1 MQEQPPSA
9 LENGVPVNKDVGPH
23 SLERVLRKLADAR
36 NKLVDRNLRN
46 RLISTP
52 LESDRTKSLRVWAS
66 ESEQIFSTLLSQKR
80 QMTFVPISSE
90 ISSEDEQTELI
101 SSEIGAVGDT
111 FLQTKLTKTNLE
123 KKLKSLFY
131 ESKEYEEEQGV
142 NVLYI
147 ALGFLKW
154 YEDANSDI
162 VKYAPLV
169 LLPVELSREGAKDRY
184 KLKLRDEDIF
194 TNVSLKLWLHEQHSV
209 TLPEIPEEV
218 EWSPESYFKEV
229 KAAIAM
235 SPRWEVL
242 SNEVLL
248 GFFSFSKFLL
258 WKDLDPTTWPN
269 GQGPLE
275 HPIIQK
281 LLGSSGERV
290 EAEGPLIPDDDF
302 IDDHFT
308 PHDLAYIMDADSSQT
323 EAIQTAIIGKD
334 LVIQGP
340 PGTGKSQTIT
350 NIISAA
356 IRDGKKVLFI
366 AEKMAALDVV
376 HQRLVNSKLGPV
388 CLELHS
394 RKANKASV
402 LGQIRDAMEMANQP
416 AYSKEPLD
424 TLKSLQDV
432 LNGHAKRVNR
442 PLDPWGFTPY
452 EILGGISLLYSEGNS
467 LPDFEIPNA
476 SHYSKAQL
484 QLFKSNLDE
493 LCGRL
498 SRSGVPSKNP
508 WRMSNGVTLTPIG
521 FERLENVCKEGL
533 SASTSLKVSIEEVAA
548 ELQVDAD
555 NFLKQVPKHTA
566 KKLYELMLIACAAP
580 ELPSKTL
587 FQFELI
593 ENLPALKELAAK
605 LFTYQTSCTELDSKL
620 IEGWKSYELTP
631 LRVKFAG
638 SGGSIFSVLNSTYR
652 QSLNELKG
660 LCKRELPPNFK
671 ERLGLIDEAIAVS
684 GAMHSINATNSN
696 ANGIWSIPNAPTLV
710 RDRSKIK
717 SKNLAN
723 ASMLPPVEIVTAL
736 KLVVVQSVRIHI
748 DEMIQ
753 VTSRMFGFQRC
764 GPDLKEVI
772 QRELNNQLSVVFV
785 MDADGYVMLA

>member
-1 MQEQPPSA
+1 MQEQSPPTINDITPTPKSV
-9 LENGVPVNKDVGPH
+9 GVHP
-23 SLERVLRKLADAR
+23 LERVLRKLADAR

-52 LESDRTKSLRVWAS
+52 LESSRTKSLRVTGG
-66 ESEQIFSTLLSQKR
+66 ESEQIFTIMLNQKK
-80 QMTFVPISSE
+80 QMTFLPIP
-90 ISSEDEQTELI
+90 D
-101 SSEIGAVGDT
+101 AVGDEGVT
-111 FLQTKLTKTNLE
+111 EKQTDLVATDAEVIGENVLQTKLTKTNLE

-154 YEDANSDI
+154 YEDANSD
-162 VKYAPLV
+162 VAKYAPLV

-229 KAAIAM
+229 EAAIAM

-258 WKDLDPTTWPN
+258 WKDLDPTAWPN

-275 HPIIQK
+275 HAIIQK

-290 EAEGPLIPDDDF
+290 ESEGPLIPDNDL

-416 AYSKEPLD
+416 TYSKEPLD

-432 LNGHAKRVNR
+432 LNGHAKRVNL

-467 LPDFEIPNA
+467 LPDFAIPNA
-476 SHYSKAQL
+476 SNYTKAQL
-484 QLFKSNLDE
+484 QLLKINLEE

-508 WRMSNGVTLTPIG
+508 WRMSNGLTLTPIG

-533 SASTSLKVSIEEVAA
+533 SASTSLKVSIEEAA
-548 ELQVDAD
+548 SELQVETDTW
-555 NFLKQVPKHTA
+555 LKKVPKQTA
-566 KKLYELMLIACAAP
+566 KKLNELMLIASAAP
-580 ELPSKTL
+580 ELPAETL

-593 ENLPALKELAAK
+593 ENLTALKELAAK
-605 LFTYQTSCTELDSKL
+605 LLTYQTSCNELNSKL
-620 IEGWKSYELTP
+620 IEGWKSYELTG

-638 SGGSIFSVLNSTYR
+638 SGGSI
-652 QSLNELKG
+652 
-660 LCKRELPPNFK
+660 
-671 ERLGLIDEAIAVS
+671 
-684 GAMHSINATNSN
+684 
-696 ANGIWSIPNAPTLV
+696 
-710 RDRSKIK
+710 
-717 SKNLAN
+717 
-723 ASMLPPVEIVTAL
+723 
-736 KLVVVQSVRIHI
+736 
-748 DEMIQ
+748 
-753 VTSRMFGFQRC
+753 
-764 GPDLKEVI
+764 
-772 QRELNNQLSVVFV
+772 
-785 MDADGYVMLA
+785 